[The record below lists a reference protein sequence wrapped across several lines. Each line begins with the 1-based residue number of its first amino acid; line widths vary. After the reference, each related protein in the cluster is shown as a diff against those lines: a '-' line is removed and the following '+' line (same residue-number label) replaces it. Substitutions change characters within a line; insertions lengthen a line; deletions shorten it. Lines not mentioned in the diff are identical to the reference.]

1 MKLRLTLAIAAGV
14 AALSAAPAAAQG
26 GMIAQGMTPAQV
38 RDLFGAPART
48 RESGDWTYWYYSN
61 GCPRRCGSDDVVFFQ
76 NERVVTAVLRTRRR
90 MVSGPAPANALER
103 AGGDIDADAIR
114 ARAGEAA
121 PPARGS
127 RIRVQGRS
135 RADAEAEEQAGAA
148 AVGRIRIE
156 SGGRVIERE
165 TVGQVR
171 DTPADESGSVNSRT
185 PSAAPGGAG
194 LRRGVTTSTA
204 ADSAQGAPAT
214 AVDDER
220 AAREAEVR
228 RTTTPQADTTQAR
241 RLNRERSVTP
251 RVVPRP

>member
-1 MKLRLTLAIAAGV
+1 MKLRLTLAIAAGI

-38 RDLFGAPART
+38 RDVFGAPART
-48 RESGDWTYWYYSN
+48 RESGEWTYWYYSN
-61 GCPRRCGSDDVVFFQ
+61 GCPRRCGSDDVVFFR
-76 NERVVTAVLRTRRR
+76 EDRVVTAVLRTRRR
-90 MVSGPAPANALER
+90 QVSGPTPANALER

-121 PPARGS
+121 PAQGS
-127 RIRVQGRS
+127 HIRVQGRS

-148 AVGRIRIE
+148 AVGRIRVE
-156 SGGRVIERE
+156 SGGRVIDRE

-171 DTPADESGSVNSRT
+171 DTPADESGSSR
-185 PSAAPGGAG
+185 APASTQSGAG
-194 LRRGVTTSTA
+194 LRRGVTTGTA

-228 RTTTPQADTTQAR
+228 RNTTPQADTTQAR
-241 RLNRERSVTP
+241 RLNREKSVTP